1 MTLPN
6 FFIVGAAKSGT
17 TSLYHYL
24 DQHPDIFMSR
34 VKEPHYFVDWDKYV
48 KNLEGYEALFAAW
61 NGERAVGEASTG
73 YLYDS
78 SSPARIKELVPHA
91 KIIILL
97 RNPAEMAFTLWR
109 HMRRLG
115 KRGEHKTFRAALK
128 AENARLGDHEFKAK
142 NQDSWHGNFYYYNR
156 ALYYP
161 QVKRYYDTFGKSNVH
176 VIIFE
181 EFAGNPIEKCREVFR
196 YLGVDE
202 SFMPSID
209 RFNVGREVRHRGL
222 QKLICNPPERIKA
235 LAGLMPG
242 RVRNRIKETLL
253 RINAKKAPTFEPSIK
268 EELLANYRSDVE
280 KLEKLLGRKLS
291 IWYSR

>member
-24 DQHPDIFMSR
+24 DQHPDIFMSK

-48 KNLEGYEALFAAW
+48 KNLEEYEALFAGW

-73 YLYDS
+73 YLYDPTT
-78 SSPARIKELVPHA
+78 PARIKELVPDA

-97 RNPAEMAFTLWR
+97 RNPADMAFTLWR

-115 KRGEHKTFRAALK
+115 KRGEHQTFKSALK
-128 AENARLGDHEFKAK
+128 AENARINDPGFKAK
-142 NQDSWHGNFYYYNR
+142 NQDSWHGNFYYYSR
-156 ALYYP
+156 ALYHQ
-161 QVKRYYDTFGKSNVH
+161 QVKRYYDTFGKNNVH

-181 EFAGNPIEKCREVFR
+181 EFAGNSIEKCREVFR

-202 SFMPSID
+202 SFVPSID

-222 QKLICNPPERIKA
+222 QKLISKPPERIKA
-235 LAGLMPG
+235 LAGFLPG
-242 RVRNRIKETLL
+242 RVRSRIKETLL

-268 EELLANYRSDVE
+268 DELLTSYRSDVE

-291 IWYSR
+291 IWYTK

>member
-48 KNLEGYEALFAAW
+48 KNLEEYEALFAAW

-73 YLYDS
+73 YLYDP

-109 HMRRLG
+109 HMRRQG
-115 KRGEHKTFRAALK
+115 KRGEHLTFRAALK
-128 AENARLGDHEFKAK
+128 IEIARLSDPKFKAK
-142 NQDSWHGNFYYYNR
+142 NQDSWHGNFYYYSR
-156 ALYYP
+156 ALYFS
-161 QVKRYYDTFGKSNVH
+161 QVKRFFDTFGNNNVH

-181 EFAGNPIEKCREVFR
+181 EFAENPMEKCREVFR

-222 QKLICNPPERIKA
+222 HKIIHNPTPFQAKIAAALPKKMVEGARKLMVKLNSKPAPLIDKDLERELIGKYQPDIKKLSA
-235 LAGLMPG
+235 LIGRDLSHWLAG
-242 RVRNRIKETLL
+242 
-253 RINAKKAPTFEPSIK
+253 
-268 EELLANYRSDVE
+268 
-280 KLEKLLGRKLS
+280 
-291 IWYSR
+291 